1 MRLVGFLGMAAAGI
15 AAGCGSENN
24 LLGDQGEPDAVP
36 NAAVP
41 PATTRTDRYEQIEK
55 PKVDILWVVDNSGS
69 MDKEQKDLGTNFPIF
84 MDYFLNSNLDYH
96 IGVVSTDMDNPAQSG
111 KLIEAQGVRFI
122 TPETPNPS
130 VTFEQMSSLGIFG
143 SGTEKG
149 IEAAYTAL
157 ELKTEI
163 NKDFLRDDS
172 AVHIIVVSDEHDY
185 STANPISKAEFIE
198 YLNNLRAEDDNVSFN
213 SIVAPRQNLCPSVTE
228 PGTEYIDVT
237 EGVGG
242 VFWSLCDEDWV
253 GALEAI
259 GLETAG
265 LKREYFLSSKPVEGT
280 VDVTVIDVDG
290 VEVEFFP
297 YDAVADTGDYTYSEV
312 RNSVTFLNYVPAP
325 GAVVQIH
332 YEVLAASERVE

>member
-15 AAGCGSENN
+15 AAGCSSENN
-24 LLGDQGEPDAVP
+24 LLGEAPPPDAVP
-36 NAAVP
+36 NAAIP
-41 PATTRTDRYEQIEK
+41 PATTRTDRYEQVEK

-111 KLIEAQGVRFI
+111 KLIEAQGLRFI
-122 TPETPNPS
+122 DTETPNPAQ
-130 VTFEQMSSLGIFG
+130 TFEAMSLLGTGG
-143 SGTEKG
+143 SPTEKG

-163 NKDFLRDDS
+163 NTGFLRDDS
-172 AVHIIVVSDEHDY
+172 AVHVVVVSDESDY
-185 STANPISKAEFIE
+185 STSNPISKPEFVE
-198 YLNNLRAEDDNVSFN
+198 YLNNLRAEDENVSFN
-213 SIVAPRQNLCPSVTE
+213 SIVAPRSNLCNSVTTT
-228 PGTEYIDVT
+228 GADYIDVT
-237 EGVGG
+237 EAVGG
-242 VFWSLCDEDWV
+242 VFWSLCDDDWV

-265 LKREYFLSSKPVEGT
+265 LKREYFLSAKPVEDT
-280 VDVTVIDVDG
+280 VEVSVIDIDG
-290 VEVEFFP
+290 VEVEFFL
-297 YDAVADTGDYTYSEV
+297 YDPTADTGDYTYSEP
-312 RNSVTFLNYVPAP
+312 RNSVTFLQYVPAP